1 MLALRP
7 GTFPPNKLIPKNI
20 LRDQVIVSV
29 CSPIPFHV
37 NFLGA
42 GESGKSTIVKQMR
55 IIHEAGYSA
64 EECKRYRPVVYSNT
78 IQSLMAIISAMSKLR
93 IDFADRARLED
104 ARKFFE
110 ISGNSSEGE
119 LNYELGRLM
128 MRLWLDR
135 GVQHCFSR

>member
-1 MLALRP
+1 MCKSFHGLNQAFLSRFFN
-7 GTFPPNKLIPKNI
+7 G
-20 LRDQVIVSV
+20 VI
-29 CSPIPFHV
+29 
-37 NFLGA
+37 FLYKPTGA

-93 IDFADRARLED
+93 IEFADRARLED

-119 LNYELGRLM
+119 LTYDLGRLM
-128 MRLWLDR
+128 MRLWHDR